1 MSNKTK
7 IGNLLKKYS
16 DNTLLRAG
24 VNAIPYVGGT
34 LDVLLTSG
42 IQKKSH
48 ERFLIFLNELESQI
62 KSIDENKLD
71 YKYLKSEE
79 FYDLFLQS
87 SNLAVR
93 TRLKEKI
100 KVYARILTSS
110 LISEF
115 KNNLNAEDILNII
128 EGLTEND
135 IKLIKLI
142 SEYLELEDADT
153 INRDKVFGASSF
165 SKISEDYTDEFI
177 LVGLLRLLKS
187 SLIIKHHVR
196 SAPLKH
202 LRFTT
207 TPMFDIVKEFIIK

>member
-1 MSNKTK
+1 
-7 IGNLLKKYS
+7 
-16 DNTLLRAG
+16 
-24 VNAIPYVGGT
+24 
-34 LDVLLTSG
+34 
-42 IQKKSH
+42 
-48 ERFLIFLNELESQI
+48 LEEQI
-62 KSIDENKLD
+62 KSIEENKLD
-71 YKYLKSEE
+71 YKYLESEE

-100 KVYARILTSS
+100 KVYAGILTSS
-110 LISEF
+110 LISDF
-115 KNNLNAEDILNII
+115 KHNLNAEDVLNII

-153 INRDKVFGASSF
+153 INTDKVFGASSF

-177 LVGLLRLLKS
+177 LFGLLRLLKS
-187 SLIIKHHVR
+187 SLIIKHHVK
-196 SAPLKH
+196 SAPLER
-202 LRFTT
+202 LSFAT